1 MIVSS
6 KHGCISGWK
15 WSHENRE
22 SSVALMTRFQSFR
35 IVTTPLT
42 RLPFVS
48 AHEFRFWFVATF
60 AFALFPFPCL
70 SSLLLVAF
78 RSRSVEMETCWV
90 NRRNRSWIPRGC
102 TGQFLPSVWLWNE
115 RGESCLCSAPDNK
128 PCEITCVVLGGSL
141 IIRMG
146 DVGWKRWKFSW

>member
-6 KHGCISGWK
+6 KHGCISGRK

-22 SSVALMTRFQSFR
+22 EQSSVALMTRFQSFR

-60 AFALFPFPCL
+60 AFARSL
-70 SSLLLVAF
+70 SSFPLSLPLLSSPSCVSFAVRGNGNMLNKQKKQKPDSPRLYRAIF
-78 RSRSVEMETCWV
+78 AERMTTKRE
-90 NRRNRSWIPRGC
+90 RRIVFVLC
-102 TGQFLPSVWLWNE
+102 TRQQTL
-115 RGESCLCSAPDNK
+115 
-128 PCEITCVVLGGSL
+128 
-141 IIRMG
+141 
-146 DVGWKRWKFSW
+146 